1 VEAASVLKG
10 RMPDVRIVLLTM
22 YDEVVGLRLVV
33 HIRYDIVHQSAPE
46 HPPVE
51 RMDGMVTPINASLAR
66 EAWAVFRFLLRE
78 TSAIVVTTILIG
90 IGTAMIYGYDFAPGI
105 ACFVIA
111 GLWGVAAWN
120 LSDELKKQK
129 PQPPKKQQYLKVQK
143 YKQAQIKYLLWKF
156 GISFLIF
163 VPIVCGGLWGS
174 HKREET
180 ILNQYQGFLL
190 PADEPDPP
198 SFCTGNDTALG
209 RIGKDALKIF
219 VGRNEAFSNHFPYV
233 VLRVRNKD
241 RIIMNRDDTGKIALT
256 VDILDKQGRVIVTFE
271 NGHFTV
277 LQANILDMRRP
288 DRSTLI
294 VRDQFKNEVLNVHY
308 LNRRSIQFSA
318 FLTYPEYG
326 SIWIPKS
333 SAVEGICVGGGGVA
347 YAIE

>member
-1 VEAASVLKG
+1 
-10 RMPDVRIVLLTM
+10 
-22 YDEVVGLRLVV
+22 
-33 HIRYDIVHQSAPE
+33 
-46 HPPVE
+46 
-51 RMDGMVTPINASLAR
+51 MVTPIDTTLGR
-66 EAWAVFRFLLRE
+66 EAWTIFRFLLRG
-78 TSAIVVTTILIG
+78 TPAIAVTTILIG
-90 IGTAMIYGYDFAPGI
+90 IGTAMIYGYDFFPGI

-111 GLWGVAAWN
+111 GVWGVASWI
-120 LSDELKKQK
+120 LSDELKKRK
-129 PQPPKKQQYLKVQK
+129 PRPPKKQQYLKVQK
-143 YKQAQIKYLLWKF
+143 YKQAQNRYLLWKF

-163 VPIVCGGLWGS
+163 VPIVCGGLWGIQ
-174 HKREET
+174 KREET
-180 ILNQYQGFLL
+180 TLNQYQGFLL

-198 SFCTGNDTALG
+198 SFCTGNDTVLG
-209 RIGKDALKIF
+209 RISKDALKIF
-219 VGRNEAFSNHFPYV
+219 IGRNEAFSTHFPYV

-241 RIIMNRDDTGKIALT
+241 RIIMNRDDTGKIT
-256 VDILDKQGRVIVTFE
+256 VDILDKQGKVIVTFE

-326 SIWIPKS
+326 SVWIPKS
-333 SAVEGICVGGGGVA
+333 SAVDGMCAGESRVA

>member
-1 VEAASVLKG
+1 
-10 RMPDVRIVLLTM
+10 
-22 YDEVVGLRLVV
+22 
-33 HIRYDIVHQSAPE
+33 
-46 HPPVE
+46 
-51 RMDGMVTPINASLAR
+51 MVTPIDNLGR
-66 EAWAVFRFLLRE
+66 EALILLRFLLRG

-90 IGTAMIYGYDFAPGI
+90 LGATMIYGYDFAPWI
-105 ACFVIA
+105 ACLFIA
-111 GLWGVAAWN
+111 GVWGVASWMF
-120 LSDELKKQK
+120 SDELKKQK
-129 PQPPKKQQYLKVQK
+129 PRTPKKQQYLKVQK
-143 YKQAQIKYLLWKF
+143 YKQAQNRYLLWKF

-163 VPIVCGGLWGS
+163 VPIVCGGVWGI

-180 ILNQYQGFLL
+180 ILNEYQGFLL

-198 SFCTGNDTALG
+198 SFCTGNDTVLG
-209 RIGKDALKIF
+209 RINKDVLKIF
-219 VGRNEAFSNHFPYV
+219 IGRNEAFSNDFPYV

-256 VDILDKQGRVIVTFE
+256 VDILDKQGKVIVTFE

-308 LNRRSIQFSA
+308 LNRRSILFSA

-326 SIWIPKS
+326 SVWIPKS
-333 SAVEGICVGGGGVA
+333 SAVDGICAGRSRVA
-347 YAIE
+347 YSIE